1 MPSPFPGMDPY
12 LEQSGAWGDFH
23 LEFISCLRG
32 ALRRQLPKNY
42 QARIQ
47 ERVTVVESLEVP
59 PRSFEP
65 DLLVGRRKGA
75 SLPEEHRTGA
85 ALLDPVTVPLILPE
99 EDERQH
105 YIEIYDQPE
114 QALVA
119 VVELLSPTNNFS
131 RGREQYL
138 LKRDAI
144 LRQDVHLI
152 ELDLLACGP
161 RLPTAEP
168 YPQADYYAFVA
179 RADRRPFCD
188 VYHWGVRQPLPPI
201 PIPLC
206 PPDADV
212 IVELQ
217 SVFTEAFAR
226 GDYEE
231 RLHYAA
237 APRARLSQADLQ
249 WAVELA
255 ATSLRGND

>member
-32 ALRRQLPKNY
+32 ALRRGLPKHYNV
-42 QARIQ
+42 RIQ
-47 ERVTVVESLEVP
+47 ERVTVIESLEVP

-65 DLLVGRRKGA
+65 DLLVGRRKGVSEPDERRA
-75 SLPEEHRTGA
+75 GA
-85 ALLDPVTVPLILPE
+85 ALLEPVTVPLILPE
-99 EDERQH
+99 EERQH

-114 QALVA
+114 QTLVA
-119 VVELLSPTNNFS
+119 VVELLSPTNKFA

-152 ELDLLACGP
+152 ELDLLACGQ

-168 YPQADYYAFVA
+168 YPQDDYYAFVA
-179 RADRRPFCD
+179 RADRRPLCD
-188 VYHWGVRQPLPPI
+188 VYHWGVRQALPPI
-201 PIPLC
+201 PFPLQA
-206 PPDADV
+206 PDADV

-217 SVFTEAFAR
+217 SVFAEAFAR
-226 GDYEE
+226 GGYEE
-231 RLHYAA
+231 TLHYGA
-237 APRARLSQADLQ
+237 APRARLSHADRQ
-249 WAVELA
+249 WATELA
-255 ATSLRGND
+255 AAARRNSE